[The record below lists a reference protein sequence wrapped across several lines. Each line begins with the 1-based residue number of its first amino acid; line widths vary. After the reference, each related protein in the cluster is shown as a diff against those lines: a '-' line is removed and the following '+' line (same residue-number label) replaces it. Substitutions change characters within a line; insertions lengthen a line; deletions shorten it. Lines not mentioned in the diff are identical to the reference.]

1 MKDNEVEGEGDVYDF
16 GARMYDAR
24 LGRFM
29 SVDPLSAK
37 FPSWSTYV
45 FAYDNPISLIDF
57 DGMSGENPRD
67 KFYKEFGT
75 PIIKKMD
82 DLGLAN
88 KYKALYII
96 AQKRAESNFDLK
108 PKNGGNIFN
117 ITGTGDKGS
126 VPINAKENDKNG
138 KPYMLTQNYAVYS
151 SMEKAVEGY
160 YTLIK
165 EDSRYADANK
175 ALFNDNLTISD
186 FTKGLKNYATNPVY
200 GQFVKKYF

>member
-96 AQKRAESNFDLK
+96 AQKRAESNFD
-108 PKNGGNIFN
+108 
-117 ITGTGDKGS
+117 
-126 VPINAKENDKNG
+126 
-138 KPYMLTQNYAVYS
+138 
-151 SMEKAVEGY
+151 
-160 YTLIK
+160 IK
-165 EDSRYADANK
+165 RTVMILYLLRK
-175 ALFNDNLTISD
+175 
-186 FTKGLKNYATNPVY
+186 
-200 GQFVKKYF
+200 